1 VFRRHGP
8 AVLAGVTS
16 LLAGAVL
23 GVVVAVLTPA
33 HMQIAGSNA
42 LVRLHP
48 GRTYDSGALSGN
60 VLTARR
66 PTVRSVLGEPI
77 GVSVDVQLDPGT
89 LVAGDGSFNPK
100 IIPAY
105 VQAYSDPEQL
115 VTDIEW
121 ALTKHL
127 LVGAIVG
134 GVLGA
139 LAFGA
144 VGLGRR
150 TQLARLAELDR
161 EQRTTMQRV
170 LSRQRTFRRRVA
182 ALGVAT
188 IAICVVPGA
197 GGPVTESMHIT
208 ADPIL
213 AGTPLEGAE
222 VGGLLRPALAAIERY
237 VRLYL
242 ADTNSYYDRLRT
254 KLLAELEAQDVQL
267 PTGPDVQSFLFV
279 TDRHCNIGM
288 DRVIVA
294 LGSYFDISVLVSSG
308 DDAFSGTF
316 PFEAAC
322 TQNLAAK
329 SQQAGMTDVFA
340 GGNHD
345 SPLTLH
351 QDVEQHIKVLD
362 GSVVT
367 ADGLRFVGLPDPRT
381 SRYGEGIQPSS
392 PSVQQRLVT
401 EQGRAAGEAA
411 CAAGGPVI
419 AVLHDPLAGREAI
432 RDGCGAVTL
441 ALDGHTH
448 HQAGPDRIDA
458 AEQFVGASTGGA
470 PSEGVIE
477 RTFASRLTVGPLNHD
492 ATVNIVSVDTAT
504 GALVGVTVCRMT
516 PAQDITFSQLIG

>member
-1 VFRRHGP
+1 
-8 AVLAGVTS
+8 
-16 LLAGAVL
+16 
-23 GVVVAVLTPA
+23 
-33 HMQIAGSNA
+33 
-42 LVRLHP
+42 
-48 GRTYDSGALSGN
+48 
-60 VLTARR
+60 
-66 PTVRSVLGEPI
+66 
-77 GVSVDVQLDPGT
+77 
-89 LVAGDGSFNPK
+89 
-100 IIPAY
+100 
-105 VQAYSDPEQL
+105 
-115 VTDIEW
+115 
-121 ALTKHL
+121 
-127 LVGAIVG
+127 
-134 GVLGA
+134 
-139 LAFGA
+139 
-144 VGLGRR
+144 
-150 TQLARLAELDR
+150 
-161 EQRTTMQRV
+161 MQRV

-188 IAICVVPGA
+188 MAICVVPGA
-197 GGPVTESMHIT
+197 GGPATESMHIT

-322 TQNLAAK
+322 TQTLAAK

-367 ADGLRFVGLPDPRT
+367 AGGLRFVGLPDPRT